1 MKKFLLKFVLFT
13 LITIAAFGQ
22 DQPNDNKNKGAQNIK
37 ALYVAYMTDQLNLN
51 ENEAQ
56 RFWPVH
62 KEYNKEL
69 KAIHKEILPELD
81 EEEALLNVKKRY
93 RERFFKI
100 LGNERTEL
108 FYKKDREFKDKLVK
122 KLREKRMGQR
132 KDKKDDG
139 DQNNSKN

>member
-1 MKKFLLKFVLFT
+1 MKKFLLEFVLFT
-13 LITIAAFGQ
+13 LIAISAFGQ
-22 DQPNDNKNKGAQNIK
+22 DQPNDNKNKGDQNIK

-69 KAIHKEILPELD
+69 KAIHKETLPELD
-81 EEEALLNVKKRY
+81 LEEATLNIKKKY

-108 FYKKDREFKDKLVK
+108 FYKKDREFKDKLIK
-122 KLREKRMGQR
+122 KLREKRMGEHN
-132 KDKKDDG
+132 KKKDG
-139 DQNNSKN
+139 EDQNKPK